1 MYTVNRN
8 FVVFSI
14 LILMNLVACKT
25 EEAKDKKS
33 TASKALSKEELKTA
47 VKYMEDSITALYSNP
62 KTANSIPNL
71 TQIELINRLK
81 LYYKNFPN
89 DDYSAE
95 CLFKIH
101 IKYSDLKAHKD
112 AMAYGDTLLSKFP
125 NFKNRDFL
133 LESMA
138 SSYDVIIEP
147 RDTTKVRKYY
157 SLLLKESTLPPEKRQ
172 DISLRLKHMEL
183 NFFEFIDFQSKQTTK
198 RKK

>member
-1 MYTVNRN
+1 
-8 FVVFSI
+8 
-14 LILMNLVACKT
+14 MNTGSRIFAFIIVAVLFIIVRLEMKKL
-25 EEAKDKKS
+25 KDKPS
-33 TASKALSKEELKTA
+33 IAPKALNKLKLKMS
-47 VKYMEDSITALYSNP
+47 VIVMEDSISALQKNP
-62 KTANSIPNL
+62 ITANSIPNL

>member
-8 FVVFSI
+8 LVFFSI

-33 TASKALSKEELKTA
+33 TAPKAFSKEELKMS

-62 KTANSIPNL
+62 KTANSIPSL

-101 IKYSDLKAHKD
+101 IKYSDLKAQKD

-125 NFKNRDFL
+125 KYKNRDFL

-138 SSYDVIIEP
+138 SSYDVEIVP
-147 RDTTKVRKYY
+147 RDTAKVRKYY
-157 SLLLKESTLPPEKRQ
+157 SLLLKDSNLSPEKRQ
-172 DISLRLKHMEL
+172 DIGLRLKHLEL
-183 NFFEFIDFQSKQTTK
+183 DFFEFIDFQSKQTTK

>member
-33 TASKALSKEELKTA
+33 TASKALSKEELKNA
-47 VKYMEDSITALYSNP
+47 VKYMEDSITVLYSNP
-62 KTANSIPNL
+62 KTANSIPSL

-101 IKYSDLKAHKD
+101 IKYSDLKAQKD

-125 NFKNRDFL
+125 SYKNRDFL

-138 SSYDVIIEP
+138 SSYDVVIEP
-147 RDTTKVRKYY
+147 RDTAKVRKYY
-157 SLLLKESTLPPEKRQ
+157 NMLLKEKNLTSEKRQ
-172 DISLRLKHMEL
+172 DISLRLKHIEL
-183 NFFEFIDFQSKQTTK
+183 DFFEFIDFQSKQVTK

>member
-1 MYTVNRN
+1 MNIGGRIFAFIIVL
-8 FVVFSI
+8 V
-14 LILMNLVACKT
+14 LLNLVACKT
-25 EEAKDKKS
+25 DEAKAKPSK
-33 TASKALSKEELKTA
+33 APKALSKEDLKMS

-62 KTANSIPNL
+62 KTANSIPSL

-89 DDYSAE
+89 DAYSAD

-101 IKYSDLKAHKD
+101 IKYSDLKAHKE
-112 AMAYGDTLLSKFP
+112 AMAYGDTLISKFP

-138 SSYDVIIEP
+138 SSYDVVIEP
-147 RDTTKVRKYY
+147 RDTAKVRKYY
-157 SLLLKESTLPPEKRQ
+157 NLLLKEKSLTSEKRQ
-172 DISLRLKHMEL
+172 DIMVRLKHMEL

>member
-147 RDTTKVRKYY
+147 RDTAKVRKYY
-157 SLLLKESTLPPEKRQ
+157 SLLLKESNLSPEKRQ
-172 DISLRLKHMEL
+172 DIGFRLKHLEL
-183 NFFEFIDFQSKQTTK
+183 DFFEFIDFQSKQTTK

>member
-1 MYTVNRN
+1 MYIVNRN

-33 TASKALSKEELKTA
+33 TAPKALSKEELKMS

-62 KTANSIPNL
+62 KTANSIPSL

-101 IKYSDLKAHKD
+101 IKYSDLGAQRD

-125 NFKNRDFL
+125 TYNNRDFL

-138 SSYDVIIEP
+138 SSYDVEIEP
-147 RDTTKVRKYY
+147 RDTAKVRKYY
-157 SLLLKESTLPPEKRQ
+157 SLLLKESNLSPEKRQ
-172 DISLRLKHMEL
+172 DIGLRLKHLEL

>member
-1 MYTVNRN
+1 MKIGIRN

-47 VKYMEDSITALYSNP
+47 VKYMEDSIIALQKNP
-62 KTANSIPNL
+62 KTANKIPSL
-71 TQIELINRLK
+71 TQLELINRLK
-81 LYYKNFPN
+81 SYYRYFPN
-89 DDYSAE
+89 DAYSAE

-101 IKYSDLKAHKD
+101 IKYSDLKAQKD

-125 NFKNRDFL
+125 TYKNRDFL

-147 RDTTKVRKYY
+147 RDTAMVRKYY
-157 SLLLKESTLPPEKRQ
+157 SLLLKESNLSPEKRQ
-172 DISLRLKHMEL
+172 DIGFRLKHLEL
-183 NFFEFIDFQSKQTTK
+183 DFFEFIDFQSKQVTK